1 MSEAVTSEEI
11 VEIVTN
17 FLLNSPPGE
26 FMEVVTDV
34 RGLLT
39 DESILNESAP
49 ATFREY
55 NTDQMLQVQSP
66 GNSHKFLI
74 TKFGE
79 VSSGEYLDP
88 RGRQVVHFDHI
99 RQEVTGSRPIGSEL
113 DNSIESF
120 RAAFDEKATE
130 YTNEH
135 YQNGTA
141 TIYGKKEGSSVV
153 ITVCISS
160 ARFNPNNFWN
170 GRWRSVW
177 TCKFS
182 PSGGNVDISGV
193 LKVNV
198 HYYED
203 GNVQLNT
210 ETPIKTNASGSDARS
225 LADAA
230 VKAIDKAE
238 SNFHK
243 SIETSYN
250 TMGDT
255 TFKALRRVLPITRTK
270 IDWTKIQ
277 NLKSGGEAGGKAA
290 ATRGVRG

>member
-1 MSEAVTSEEI
+1 MGEPTQEEI
-11 VEIVTN
+11 VEIVTQ

-34 RGLLT
+34 RGLLS
-39 DESILNESAP
+39 DESILNDSAP

-55 NTDQMLQVQSP
+55 NTDQMLQVNSP
-66 GNSHKFLI
+66 SGGGKFLI

-79 VSSGEYLDP
+79 VGNGDYVDP

-99 RQEVTGSRPIGSEL
+99 RQEVTGSRAVSSEL
-113 DNSIESF
+113 DRDVEPF
-120 RAAFDEKATE
+120 RAAFDNKVQE
-130 YTNEH
+130 YVAEH

-141 TIYGKKEGSSVV
+141 STYGKKEGGAYN

-170 GRWRSVW
+170 GRWRAVW
-177 TCKFS
+177 SCKFS
-182 PSGGNVDISGV
+182 PSGGNVTINGT

-203 GNVQLNT
+203 GNVQLTT
-210 ETPIKTNASGSDARS
+210 ETPKQLTASGSDPNSMA
-225 LADAA
+225 AA
-230 VKAIDKAE
+230 VVTAIEKAE
-238 SNFHK
+238 ADFHK
-243 SIETSYN
+243 NLEASYN
-250 TMGDT
+250 TMGET

-277 NLKSGGEAGGKAA
+277 NYRIGGDAGGKPL
-290 ATRGVRG
+290 RGK

>member
-1 MSEAVTSEEI
+1 MGEPTQEEI
-11 VEIVTN
+11 VEIVTQ

-34 RGLLT
+34 RGLLS
-39 DESILNESAP
+39 DESILNDSAP

-55 NTDQMLQVQSP
+55 NTDQMLQVNSP
-66 GNSHKFLI
+66 SGGGKFLI

-79 VSSGEYLDP
+79 VGNGDYVDP

-99 RQEVTGSRPIGSEL
+99 RQEVTGSRAVSNEL
-113 DNSIESF
+113 DRDVEPF
-120 RAAFDEKATE
+120 RAAFDHKVQE
-130 YTNEH
+130 YVAEH

-141 TIYGKKEGSSVV
+141 STYSKKEGGAYNVT
-153 ITVCISS
+153 ICISS

-170 GRWRSVW
+170 GRWRAVW
-177 TCKFS
+177 SCKFS
-182 PSGGNVDISGV
+182 PSGGNVTINGT

-203 GNVQLNT
+203 GNVQLTT
-210 ETPIKTNASGSDARS
+210 ETPKQLTASGNDPNSMA
-225 LADAA
+225 AA
-230 VKAIDKAE
+230 VVAAIQKAE
-238 SNFHK
+238 ADFHK
-243 SIETSYN
+243 NLEASYN
-250 TMGDT
+250 TMGET

-277 NLKSGGEAGGKAA
+277 NYRIGGDAGGKPL
-290 ATRGVRG
+290 RGK